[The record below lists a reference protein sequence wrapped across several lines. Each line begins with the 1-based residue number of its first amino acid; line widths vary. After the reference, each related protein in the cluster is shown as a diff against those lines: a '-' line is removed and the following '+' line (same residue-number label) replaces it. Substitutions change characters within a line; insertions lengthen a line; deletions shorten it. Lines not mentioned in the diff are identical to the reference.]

1 MTPPSAQTPSVPL
14 DPATIAGIQS
24 AAINAMPPR
33 PGAAD
38 ADKAA
43 QRAYA
48 LAFLAALCPADPVQA
63 MIAVHIIASHHAAM
77 ECFRLAARGD
87 LSMDM
92 HLRIMGKAVALCR
105 MIERSMRDLTQRQGV
120 PGPRRAAARPAA
132 EPAVRAQ
139 PVTEVARESAPAQ
152 PAVAESRH
160 ERRRRERA
168 ERHLATAGRR
178 TGVGA
183 GAGAGA
189 VEKAM
194 QERLVA
200 EMAARSAASARMV
213 AA

>member
-1 MTPPSAQTPSVPL
+1 
-14 DPATIAGIQS
+14 
-24 AAINAMPPR
+24 
-33 PGAAD
+33 
-38 ADKAA
+38 
-43 QRAYA
+43 
-48 LAFLAALCPADPVQA
+48 
-63 MIAVHIIASHHAAM
+63 
-77 ECFRLAARGD
+77 
-87 LSMDM
+87 
-92 HLRIMGKAVALCR
+92 

-132 EPAVRAQ
+132 EPEIRAQ

-183 GAGAGA
+183 GA